1 MGDTL
6 VENFQEGKM
15 KLYSHTPE
23 EVYAIEEATK
33 KMVIIKSS
41 TIDPNG
47 IGYFAST
54 LIPEGSLVISVVG
67 EIIGHQT
74 EQHSLQQT
82 EEIHIEPGE
91 WGGKYLNHS
100 CEGNLFVRSD
110 DRGIARFFAAR
121 DIIKGEELTYPYY
134 LTELTWSPGVS
145 ELNITCNC
153 GAKNC
158 QGIIK
163 SFDMLDYTQMKEL
176 VQTEKLSRYLID
188 WFHTRFR

>member
-1 MGDTL
+1 
-6 VENFQEGKM
+6 M
-15 KLYSHTPE
+15 KLYSHTTKE
-23 EVYAIEEATK
+23 IDAIEEAIK
-33 KMVIIKSS
+33 KIVTIESS
-41 TIDPNG
+41 KIDPNG
-47 IGYFAST
+47 LGYFAIIP
-54 LIPEGSLVISVVG
+54 IPEGSLVSTVFG

-74 EQHSLQQT
+74 EQHSVQQT
-82 EEIHIEPGE
+82 EDIHIEPGE

-145 ELNITCNC
+145 ELNITCSC

-158 QGIIK
+158 RGIIK

-188 WFHTRFR
+188 WFNTRFR